1 MIVFLLKLDPSQI
14 MVTNY
19 AVPVAQ
25 FLAVSFVLSANI
37 MSFKMLKSMKR
48 ISEFSDNV
56 ENTSTQRHKT
66 LSEANICLFYI
77 TAFYIIC
84 PLPIFVV
91 YLFGA
96 DKLFSFNWGSYL
108 YTFTHIIYMSNNGI
122 NSMIV
127 ILRTKTLHEF
137 YKTKLSFK
145 TG

>member
-1 MIVFLLKLDPSQI
+1 
-14 MVTNY
+14 
-19 AVPVAQ
+19 
-25 FLAVSFVLSANI
+25 
-37 MSFKMLKSMKR
+37 MKR
-48 ISEFSDNV
+48 MSGFSDNV
-56 ENTSTQRHKT
+56 ENASTQRQKT

-96 DKLFSFNWGSYL
+96 EKFFSFNWGSYL
-108 YTFTHIIYMSNNGI
+108 YTFTHIVYMSNNGI

-137 YKTKLSFK
+137 YTKKLSFK